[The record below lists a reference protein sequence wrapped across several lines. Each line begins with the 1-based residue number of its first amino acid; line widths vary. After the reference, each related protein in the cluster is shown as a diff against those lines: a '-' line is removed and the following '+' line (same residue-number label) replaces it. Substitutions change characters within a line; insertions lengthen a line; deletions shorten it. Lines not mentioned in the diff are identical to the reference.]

1 MLVEVLEVTD
11 VAMPKNDN
19 HNVNLESSDY
29 SWVDV
34 DDKKE
39 VAQKM
44 PRWTRM
50 YKFLVYLDRVTN
62 FWCLEVGSFTDID
75 KIEGG

>member
-11 VAMPKNDN
+11 VAMPKKNN
-19 HNVNLESSDY
+19 HNDNLESSEY

-44 PRWTRM
+44 PR
-50 YKFLVYLDRVTN
+50 
-62 FWCLEVGSFTDID
+62 
-75 KIEGG
+75 